1 MTIKEKFFLRLY
13 CYIKLPIIAYCKPKI
28 LKSDCDSVEIL
39 IPLKRRTKNH
49 LGSMYFGALSV
60 GADFSGGLIVLNIL
74 RKHNSKAKLIFKDFK
89 ANFLKRATS
98 DVLFVCKAPQEVDI
112 AVLENLKNKNRVNFE
127 LKIEGF
133 CNKQLIADFTL
144 TTSIK

>member
-1 MTIKEKFFLRLY
+1 M
-13 CYIKLPIIAYCKPKI
+13 IAYCRPKI
-28 LKSDCDSVEIL
+28 LDINNNLSKIE
-39 IPLKRRTKNH
+39 IPLKRRTRNH

-98 DVLFVCKAPQEVDI
+98 DVLFVCRAPKEVEK
-112 AVLENLKNKNRVNFE
+112 AVLENLENKNRINFE
-127 LKIEGF
+127 LNIEGF
-133 CNKQLIADFTL
+133 CHEELVASFTL